1 VIVLG
6 SFFLDLCVYFATGPA
21 RAQARPETSR
31 CGALPRKYADLLCPD
46 GPDRNGKACVVR
58 ESLLPPAGNAPRS
71 LESATAKARGNFGRV
86 TSATATAALF
96 ASAGAAQS
104 ARWQT
109 KLFEFLLV
117 GGVTLVLFPLAWF
130 LEKHVGL
137 DDSELAVGF
146 LAFHAAY
153 LVNDPH
159 FAVTYLLF
167 YKGARERAFGDVF
180 QPAQRA
186 RYLFAGVIVPIALGA
201 WVIMAL
207 ATESA
212 HVLGLLAQ
220 LMFLLV
226 GWHYVK
232 QGFGVLTVLS
242 ARRGVRFDAL
252 ERKVFLAHCFSGWA
266 YAWASPFNPGLEAEE
281 KGVVYTSIAHPPG
294 LERVT
299 DVVFF
304 ASTLA
309 LIWVLWRI
317 RRRDGKLPPLA
328 PLSGFLITIWF
339 WTVYSSADPL
349 MVYVIPG
356 LHSLQYLY
364 FVWLLKRNEARE
376 SEGPPSF
383 GRPVAVR
390 LAILA
395 ASAVGLGW
403 LLFRGGPAFLDGT
416 FVLERA
422 AIGDAG
428 ERLGATPYFAAIF
441 AFVNIHHYFMDYVIW
456 RRENPETRHLAA

>member
-1 VIVLG
+1 M
-6 SFFLDLCVYFATGPA
+6 
-21 RAQARPETSR
+21 
-31 CGALPRKYADLLCPD
+31 
-46 GPDRNGKACVVR
+46 
-58 ESLLPPAGNAPRS
+58 
-71 LESATAKARGNFGRV
+71 

-96 ASAGAAQS
+96 ASAPASQA
-104 ARWQT
+104 ARWRGQ
-109 KLFEFLLV
+109 LLEFLLV
-117 GGVTLVLFPLAWF
+117 GGVTLVLFPLAWC
-130 LEKHVGL
+130 LEKYVGL

-153 LVNDPH
+153 VINDPH

-167 YKGARERAFGDVF
+167 YKGAKERAFGAVF

-186 RYLFAGVIVPIALGA
+186 RYLIAGIVVPILLAA
-201 WVIMAL
+201 WVAAAL
-207 ATESA
+207 AMESA
-212 HVLGLLAQ
+212 HALGLLIQ

-242 ARRGVRFDAL
+242 ARRGVRFDPL
-252 ERKVFLAHCFSGWA
+252 ERRVFLLHCFSGWA
-266 YAWASPFNPGLEAEE
+266 YAWASPFDPGRESEE
-281 KGVVYTSIAHPPG
+281 KGVVYTSISHPPG
-294 LERVT
+294 LERAT
-299 DVVFF
+299 QLIFF
-304 ASTLA
+304 ASALA
-309 LIWVLWRI
+309 LVWVLVRM

-349 MVYVIPG
+349 LVYVIPG

-395 ASAVGLGW
+395 ASAAALGW
-403 LLFRGGPAFLDGT
+403 LLFRGGPDFLDGT
-416 FVLERA
+416 FVLTRA
-422 AIGDAG
+422 GAFETG
-428 ERLGATPYFAAIF
+428 ESLGATPYFAAIF
-441 AFVNIHHYFMDYVIW
+441 AFVNIHHYFMDFVIW
-456 RRENPETRHLAA
+456 RRENPDTRHLAA